1 MVDLESS
8 LEQITTYKE
17 YAKGYLCRC
26 PFAPKTHSKKFDRS
40 PSLVVWP
47 EINRFV
53 CYSCGQKGKIK
64 ELFLDLARLIPTEL
78 HEQLA
83 NKWQDSLYHITVKL
97 KNETERETIYLNE
110 EILEHFPP
118 VQGKGKDYLLLNR
131 GVAEEAILHY
141 NIRWDDRSKRVV
153 FPLRDRAGRLLGL
166 VGRNIEKKEHFKY
179 FCETTKTLGGEDKLQ
194 YERIVVVEGFMDL
207 LRAWPWAN
215 ELGLDIVCC
224 WTATL
229 SDTHI
234 NTLAKLDKYVY
245 LMLDQDAAG
254 NKGANK
260 FAKVYPG
267 LSTRLQ
273 WNFENEKGEIS
284 DVGDFTEQQFRGF
297 FECSNAV

>member
-1 MVDLESS
+1 MDIADS
-8 LEQITTYKE
+8 LGKITTYVE
-17 YAKGYLCRC
+17 YSKGYLCRC
-26 PFAPKTHSKKFDRS
+26 PFAPKTHQRGYDRS
-40 PSLVVWP
+40 PSLAVWP
-47 EINRFV
+47 EIGFFK
-53 CYSCGQKGKIK
+53 CYACGQCGKIP
-64 ELFLDLARLIPTEL
+64 ELFTKLAAIIPNEL
-78 HEQLA
+78 HLGLA
-83 NKWQDSLYHITVKL
+83 DKWENSVWRVNYLFREK
-97 KNETERETIYLNE
+97 ETSPKIILDED
-110 EILEHFPP
+110 ILEHFP
-118 VQGKGKDYLLLNR
+118 KLTDFSYLDSR
-131 GVAEEAILHY
+131 GVSREVVDVFDLRY
-141 NIRWDDRSKRVV
+141 DPRSDRVV
-153 FPLRDRAGRLLGL
+153 FPVRDKTSSL
-166 VGRNIEKKEHFKY
+166 VGFVGRGVSTKSHWKY
-179 FCETTKTLGGEDKLQ
+179 FFESNLVLGGEDKLA
-194 YERIVVVEGFMDL
+194 YERIIVVEGFFDL
-207 LRAWPWAN
+207 LKAWPWARSM
-215 ELGLDIVCC
+215 GLDIVCC